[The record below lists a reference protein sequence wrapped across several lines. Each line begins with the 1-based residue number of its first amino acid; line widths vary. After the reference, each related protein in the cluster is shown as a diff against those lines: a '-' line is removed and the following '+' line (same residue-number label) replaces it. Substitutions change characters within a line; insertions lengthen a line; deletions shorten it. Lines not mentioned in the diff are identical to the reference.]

1 MEGQGALMHGS
12 SLTESPYLFSTVRI
26 IFGDNSMYWVPVHLL
41 EKYPR
46 FRLSYDKHRDTV
58 KLKWLDDTQTAD
70 FMHYLR
76 KGKWESQKP
85 EVGSKDYYNR
95 MQQCLS
101 VHSLALDYGMYELAG
116 LTFGEFTSMAG
127 RLSVYDLVEMFE
139 KVNWAFHGH
148 QAVLADYFTQRV
160 AKNEEVIM
168 EKTIVSLRR
177 LSLIE
182 HSDNVTPAELRH
194 SDNITPA
201 EVSEMKR
208 KLQQYE
214 EKYGP
219 L

>member
-1 MEGQGALMHGS
+1 MMEGQGVLMHGS

-41 EKYPR
+41 EKYPK
-46 FRLSYDKHRDTV
+46 FRLSYDKDRDVV
-58 KLKWLDDTQTAD
+58 KLKWLNDTQTAD
-70 FMHYLR
+70 FMSYLR
-76 KGKWESQKP
+76 KGKWKSQKP
-85 EVGSKDYYNR
+85 EDRVGSTDYYNR

-101 VHSLALDYGMYELAG
+101 VHSLALDYEMYELAG

-127 RLSVYDLVEMFE
+127 RLSVLDLVEMFE
-139 KVNWAFHGH
+139 RVNFAFHGH

-160 AKNEEVIM
+160 AKTDEVIM
-168 EKTIVSLRR
+168 ADTVARLKR
-177 LSLIE
+177 LSLVE
-182 HSDNVTPAELRH
+182 DSDNI
-194 SDNITPA
+194 DDITPA
-201 EVSEMKR
+201 EVSELKR

>member
-12 SLTESPYLFSTVRI
+12 NLSESPYLFSTVRI
-26 IFGDNSMYWVPVHLL
+26 IFGDNSMYWVP
-41 EKYPR
+41 
-46 FRLSYDKHRDTV
+46 
-58 KLKWLDDTQTAD
+58 LKWLDDTQTAD

-85 EVGSKDYYNR
+85 EVGSKEYYNR

-182 HSDNVTPAELRH
+182 HSDNVTPAE
-194 SDNITPA
+194 
-201 EVSEMKR
+201 VSEMKR
-208 KLQQYE
+208 KL
-214 EKYGP
+214 
-219 L
+219 

>member
-1 MEGQGALMHGS
+1 MMEGQGALMHGS
-12 SLTESPYLFSTVRI
+12 NLTESPYLYSTVRI

-46 FRLSYDKHRDTV
+46 FRLSYDKDRDAV
-58 KLKWLDDTQTAD
+58 KLKWLNNTQTAD
-70 FMHYLR
+70 FMDYLR
-76 KGKWESQKP
+76 NGTWESQKP
-85 EVGSKDYYNR
+85 EDCDGSTDYYNR

-127 RLSVYDLVEMFE
+127 RLSVLDLVEMFE
-139 KVNWAFHGH
+139 KVNWAFHSH
-148 QAVLADYFTQRV
+148 QTVLADYFTQRV
-160 AKNEEVIM
+160 AMSEEVIM
-168 EKTIVSLRR
+168 ADTIASLKR
-177 LSLIE
+177 LSLVE
-182 HSDNVTPAELRH
+182 HSDNI
-194 SDNITPA
+194 DNITPA

-208 KLQQYE
+208 KLQQYQ